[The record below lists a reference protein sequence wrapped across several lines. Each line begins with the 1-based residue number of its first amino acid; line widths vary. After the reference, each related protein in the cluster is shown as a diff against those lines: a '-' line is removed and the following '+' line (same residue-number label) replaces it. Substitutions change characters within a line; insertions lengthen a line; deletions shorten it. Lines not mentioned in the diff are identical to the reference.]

1 MRFVHTADWQLGMTR
16 HFLGPEAQARFSEA
30 RLEAVRAIGRLAAE
44 QDCEFVVVCG
54 DVFESNHLDRRL
66 LRRTFEA
73 LADFKVPVLL
83 LPGNHDPFDAASI
96 YRAPEFVA
104 QKPDQVRVLS
114 TCAPYPVVD
123 GGEVIAAPWDS
134 KRPLNDLVAAACATI
149 SPNPHVLRIVAGHG
163 IVDELSPDPT
173 NPALIIM
180 DDLAAALGD
189 GRIHY
194 VALGDKHSVTPVG
207 QSGRVW
213 YSGTP
218 EVTDYDEVHPGYVL
232 VVDLRQDGV
241 DVQQHS
247 VGTWQ
252 FVQHEVPLNGD
263 ADLDDFQ
270 RWLSDQPSKERVVL
284 RLGLKG
290 TLSIRN
296 KARLDEML
304 DRFKDVFA
312 AIQLSDLRSDLAVL
326 PSDADLGALDL
337 TGFAASAQQELT
349 SVATAGGREAETAQD
364 ALALL
369 YRLGGGVA

>member
-16 HFLGPEAQARFSEA
+16 HFLSPEAQARFSEA
-30 RLEAVRAIGRLAAE
+30 RLDAVRAIGRLATE
-44 QDCEFVVVCG
+44 QNCEFVVVCG

-96 YRAPEFVA
+96 YRAGEFVA
-104 QKPDQVRVLS
+104 QRPDHVRVLS
-114 TCAPYPVVD
+114 ACAPYPVAD
-123 GGEVIAAPWDS
+123 GVEVIAAPWDS
-134 KRPLNDLVAAACATI
+134 KRPLNDLVSAACAAI
-149 SPNPHVLRIVAGHG
+149 SPDPRVLRIVAGHG
-163 IVDELSPDPT
+163 IVDALSPDPT
-173 NPALIIM
+173 NPALIMM
-180 DDLAAALGD
+180 DGVAAALAD
-189 GRIHY
+189 GRIQY
-194 VALGDKHSVTPVG
+194 VALGDRHSLTQVG

-213 YSGTP
+213 YAGTP
-218 EVTDYDEVHPGYVL
+218 EVTDYDEVKPGYVL

-247 VGTWQ
+247 VGTWR
-252 FVQHEVPLNGD
+252 FVQREVPLSGD
-263 ADLDDFQ
+263 ADLDDFE
-270 RWLSDQPSKERVVL
+270 RWLGDQPNKERAVL
-284 RLGLKG
+284 KLGFKG
-290 TLSIRN
+290 TLSIRT

-304 DRFKDVFA
+304 ERFADVFA
-312 AIQLSDLRSDLAVL
+312 AIQVSDRRSDLAVL

-349 SVATAGGREAETAQD
+349 SRATGGGPEGETAQN